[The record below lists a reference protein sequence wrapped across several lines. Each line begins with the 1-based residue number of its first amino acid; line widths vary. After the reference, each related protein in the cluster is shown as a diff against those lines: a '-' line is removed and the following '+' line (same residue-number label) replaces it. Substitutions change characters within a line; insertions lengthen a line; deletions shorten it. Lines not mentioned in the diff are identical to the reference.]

1 MVGGTLSHYRI
12 VDRIASGGMGD
23 VYRAEDLQLR
33 RTVAL
38 KMLREATDDEGARR
52 LLAEARAASALNH
65 PNIAVVYETS
75 EAEFEGTRVAFI
87 AMEYVDG
94 TTLAALA
101 GGAPMD
107 VDRMLDIGDQIAGA
121 LAEAHRQG
129 LIHRDLKPSNV
140 MVTPAGRVKL
150 LDFGVARRKTASF
163 TAPDDVT
170 RSIDLSDAA
179 GWFVGTLPY
188 VSPEQ
193 ATGRDVDGRADM
205 FSLGVILYELACG
218 RPPFGGSTIA
228 QVLESILRD
237 DVPPIT
243 DLQRDARLPQLER
256 VVRRM
261 LARDP
266 ERRLGSLDEVRAAL
280 VSIRAG
286 GRVGDAIDSLE
297 PVSVAVTGFVNLA
310 GGADDDWLG
319 AGLAET
325 LTAGVVQLE
334 GVTVV
339 SRERVSELLRTLA
352 EQTGERGGALHLSA
366 ARELRARW
374 LVSGAFQKS
383 REAVRVTASLT
394 DVDTGQLIRTTK
406 LDGTLPAIFDLQD
419 RLVRELA
426 DWLRAASVPDRRSSP
441 ETAVIDAY
449 EAFSRGVLNRSAE
462 TFEGLD
468 RAVTL
473 FERAVRLD
481 PSYARAHIELGVA
494 YATKAD
500 YLSMSELRDRA
511 VVSLRRAIE
520 LQPESSR
527 GWRELG
533 WVLTAMGQDA
543 EGMAA
548 IRRALMLD
556 PDDATAY
563 AAMARALFIGSAQFA
578 EAADW
583 YDRALERNPK
593 AGWYALQLAH
603 CAALLRQFDRGQRAV
618 ARAMELQEA
627 FLSGREGLAIAGGY
641 MRAGHLAALQ
651 ERHNDALE
659 YFEREID
666 FLVRTDHALR
676 NRILVELNARLGGAH
691 LRLGNAHKA
700 NALFEVALESFERRV
715 RLGADDPFTRYYAAS
730 VHAMRG
736 DAEPALAFLERALA
750 ELPAFTAARA
760 QIEPEF
766 DGLRGDPRFEKL
778 LASRFVVADRPST

>member
-1 MVGGTLSHYRI
+1 MTIDRMVGELLAHYR
-12 VDRIASGGMGD
+12 VLDRIASGGMGD

-33 RTVAL
+33 RVVAL
-38 KMLREATDDEGARR
+38 KTLRGGADAAGAGR
-52 LLAEARAASALNH
+52 LLTEARAASALNH
-65 PNIAVVYETS
+65 PNIAVVYEAN
-75 EAEFEGTRVAFI
+75 EAELEGARIAYI
-87 AMEYVDG
+87 AMEFVDG
-94 TTLAALA
+94 TTLADLSA
-101 GGAPMD
+101 GAPLD
-107 VDRMLDIGDQIAGA
+107 LDRVLDIGEQIASA
-121 LAEAHRQG
+121 LTEAHRLG
-129 LIHRDLKPSNV
+129 LVHRDLKPSNV

-150 LDFGVARRKTASF
+150 LDFGVARRRTAPP
-163 TAPDDVT
+163 TTPDDVT
-170 RSIDLSDAA
+170 RVIDFSDAA

-218 RPPFGGSTIA
+218 RLPFGGSTIA
-228 QVLESILRD
+228 QLLENVLRD
-237 DVPPIT
+237 DVPPFP
-243 DLQRDARLPQLER
+243 DLQRDVRLPQLQR

-266 ERRLGSLDEVRAAL
+266 EQRFADMQEVHDAL
-280 VSIRAG
+280 ASIRAG
-286 GRVGDAIDSLE
+286 SRAADAIDSAE
-297 PVSVAVTGFVNLA
+297 AVTVAVTDFVNIS
-310 GGADDDWLG
+310 GSADDDWLG

-325 LTAGVVQLE
+325 LTAGAAQLE
-334 GVTVV
+334 DVAVIP
-339 SRERVSELLRTLA
+339 RERVSEIQKTLA
-352 EQTGERGGALHLSA
+352 AQTGERGSALFLSA

-374 LVSGAFQKS
+374 LVSGAFQ
-383 REAVRVTASLT
+383 RARDAIRVTASLT
-394 DVDTGQLIRTTK
+394 DVETGQLIRTTK
-406 LDGTLPAIFDLQD
+406 VDGTLPAIFDLQD

-426 DWLRAASVPDRRSSP
+426 GWLRGTSEPDRRSSS

-449 EAFSRGVLNRSAE
+449 EAFSRGLLNRSVE
-462 TFEGLD
+462 TYETLD

-511 VVSLRRAIE
+511 LSSLRRAIE
-520 LQPESSR
+520 LQPESGR

-533 WVLTAMGQDA
+533 WLLTAMGRDA

-548 IRRALMLD
+548 IRRALAID

-563 AAMARALFIGSAQFA
+563 AAMARALFIGNARFA

-583 YDRALERNPK
+583 YDRALARNPN

-603 CAALLRQFDRGQRAV
+603 CAALLRQFDRGWRA
-618 ARAMELQEA
+618 AERAMALQEA

-651 ERHNDALE
+651 ARHDDALQ

-666 FLVRTDHALR
+666 FLVRTEHALR

-691 LRLGNAHKA
+691 LRLGHVHKA
-700 NALFEVALESFERRV
+700 NALFDVALESFERRV

-760 QIEPEF
+760 RIEPEF
-766 DGLRGDPRFEKL
+766 EGLRSDLRFERL
-778 LASRFVVADRPST
+778 LGSA